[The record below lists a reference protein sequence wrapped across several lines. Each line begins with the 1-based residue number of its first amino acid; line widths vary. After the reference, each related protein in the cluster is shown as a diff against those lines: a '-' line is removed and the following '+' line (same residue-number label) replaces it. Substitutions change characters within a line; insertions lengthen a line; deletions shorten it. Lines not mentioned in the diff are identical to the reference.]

1 MNRVA
6 GFTLIE
12 MLVVLVVLGIGISL
26 AVPSFQGMLARNRIA
41 TQTNDLL
48 LAISLARSEA
58 SRRGSVVSLQAV
70 SPVVSD
76 EFGGGYCVVPGNP
89 GNCNGDNVIR
99 EFLSLSGGTT
109 LTSIDDAANNGS
121 WAAPRNSIQFD
132 SFGALSGTSDNGRYL
147 DLCHEGE
154 RGSRIHISLIGRAK
168 VWRAALGAVQ
178 QPIIQP
184 TSC

>member
-70 SPVVSD
+70 SPVVND

-89 GNCNGDNVIR
+89 GDCNGGNVIR

-109 LTSIDDAANNGS
+109 LTSIC
-121 WAAPRNSIQFD
+121 
-132 SFGALSGTSDNGRYL
+132 LLYTSP
-147 DLCHEGE
+147 
-154 RGSRIHISLIGRAK
+154 S
-168 VWRAALGAVQ
+168 
-178 QPIIQP
+178 P
-184 TSC
+184 